1 MLASCPVSTV
11 NQNTPDS
18 GIPTDSAQSHPA
30 LERGLSSESVTC
42 GVEVVLALLR
52 AEEIA
57 DFTDGAPE
65 GVDGPDGAGSQ
76 KGLSMIAE
84 TGPHIFGE

>member
-1 MLASCPVSTV
+1 LA
-11 NQNTPDS
+11 
-18 GIPTDSAQSHPA
+18 
-30 LERGLSSESVTC
+30 
-42 GVEVVLALLR
+42 

-76 KGLSMIAE
+76 KGVQLCESHLDRIEVGAIRPKE
-84 TGPHIFGE
+84 